1 MSGMNENDIY
11 ELGGEDT
18 AEALSLMYE
27 RDSRRLSSY
36 IDAEKEA
43 RL

>member
-1 MSGMNENDIY
+1 MIRMNENEIY
-11 ELGGEDT
+11 ELRGDA
-18 AEALSLMYE
+18 AEALSLMFE